1 MGKTAII
8 YASMS
13 GNTEAIADLIEK
25 GLTSAGAEAEKFE
38 TMDIDGSI
46 FTKYDHFLIGAYT
59 WGDGELPDE
68 MLDFYDE
75 MDEYDLSDKT
85 IALFGSGDTAYE
97 VFCGA
102 VDLLAEKIKDNNG
115 VLVMDSRLNVF
126 QMESKKMS
134 VWNLDVSLQG
144 LCKLLFSDFFL

>member
-115 VLVMDSRLNVF
+115 VLVMDSLKIECFPDGEQEDECLEFGRQFAGVVQTAIL
-126 QMESKKMS
+126 
-134 VWNLDVSLQG
+134 
-144 LCKLLFSDFFL
+144 

>member
-25 GLTSAGAEAEKFE
+25 GLSSAGAESEKFE
-38 TMDIDGSI
+38 AMDINATI
-46 FTKYDHFLIGAYT
+46 FTEYDHFLIGAYT

-75 MDEYDLSDKT
+75 MDDYDFSDKT

-97 VFCGA
+97 IFCGA
-102 VDLLAEKIKDNNG
+102 VDLLAEKVQDNNG
-115 VLVMDSRLNVF
+115 ALVM
-126 QMESKKMS
+126 ESLKIECFPDGDQENACLEFGRQFARF
-134 VWNLDVSLQG
+134 VQTAIR
-144 LCKLLFSDFFL
+144 